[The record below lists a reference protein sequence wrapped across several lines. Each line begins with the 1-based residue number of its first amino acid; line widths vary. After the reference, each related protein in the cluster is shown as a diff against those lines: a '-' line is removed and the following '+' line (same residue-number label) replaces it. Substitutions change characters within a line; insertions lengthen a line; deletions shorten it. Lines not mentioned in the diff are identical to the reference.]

1 MFQAFADN
9 LAGGIITTIVP
20 LPVELTTFVGKWNNA
35 TTDLSCTTATE
46 KNSSYFAVERSTGGE
61 TAFQAVG

>member
-1 MFQAFADN
+1 VFQAFADN

-35 TTDLSCTTATE
+35 TTDLSCTTARLSA
-46 KNSSYFAVERSTGGE
+46 KA
-61 TAFQAVG
+61 